1 MGKKSIIIL
10 AVAGI
15 ALMCGLALCS
25 GKYETFSGDPLDTKI
40 YTLDNGLKVF
50 MSVNK
55 ETPRIQTYIAV
66 RSGGKNDPAD
76 NTGLAHYLE
85 HIMFKG
91 STHFGTMDYEAEK
104 PMLEEIRQLFDI
116 YGQTTDPAGREQI
129 YHKIDSVSYEASKI
143 AIPNEY
149 DKMMS
154 IIGSEGSNA
163 FTSEDVTCYQ
173 EDIPSNQIENWA
185 KVQSD
190 RFKNMVVRG
199 FHTELEAVYEEK
211 NMGMVNDTRKMLEK
225 LNEALFKKHP
235 YGTQTVIGT
244 QEHLKNPSITAIL
257 KQKETYYVPNN
268 CAICVSGDFDP
279 DNMVEIIEKYFGDW
293 QPNPAIPE
301 FKYEPEDEM
310 TEPVEIDIYGQD
322 AEFVTLGWRCP
333 GNKDLESEIGLIA
346 TNILYNGM
354 AGLIDLNVLQQQKA
368 NQAFCFLNDMTDYS
382 EVLILAY
389 PRQGQP
395 LIDVA
400 ANMLD
405 EVENLRNGDFDE
417 SLLKAAV
424 NNLKLQ
430 SMRMLTSNRARAM
443 EYVNA
448 FVAGTPWKVA
458 KDKLARLENVSKEDV
473 MAWAGKYLRS
483 NNYVIVNKHIG
494 TDPDIKKIDAP
505 KITPIVTNRA
515 AASDFLTEVQNS
527 VPEPIEPVFVDY
539 AKDMSVSNVGPL
551 ELLYKQNTLND
562 IATLT
567 FYYENGTVDNPLLDL
582 TTDYIGYLGTP
593 SMTAAEIAKQMYG
606 LACEFSFKAGTNSTS
621 ITISGLSENIEKAL
635 DITED
640 LLYNAVGEDFVLLN
654 LITDVEKSRSDSKLN
669 QRACSQA
676 LSRYIAYGPD
686 FIKATT
692 ASERQ
697 LADADSEGLLKDLR
711 ALAGKQHK
719 ILYYGPQS
727 CESLQAMLKEHHKVA
742 EQPEPLA
749 KTYPVQQVTPQS
761 KVFVAPY
768 KARQF
773 NYIQYSN
780 RGEGYEAAEE
790 PRVRL
795 FNEYF
800 GGGMNAIVFQE
811 MREARALAYS
821 AGAWLSLPTHL
832 KGTASFRASI
842 ASQNDKLAQA
852 VNAFDDIINNMPESD
867 KALEIAKTGIISRI
881 RTNRLTGINVIYQYL
896 ADKELGL
903 TEPSDKTAFEVVGNL
918 GMDDLK
924 AIHDKW
930 IAGRSYVYGIV
941 GDTSDLDMGFLRKLG
956 PVKVVSLEE
965 IFGY

>member
-1 MGKKSIIIL
+1 MGKKSIILL

-91 STHFGTMDYEAEK
+91 STNFGTMDYEAEK
-104 PMLEEIRQLFDI
+104 PMLEEIRQLFDV
-116 YGQTTDPAGREQI
+116 YGQTTDPAEREKI
-129 YHKIDSVSYEASKI
+129 YHRIDSVSYEASKL

-154 IIGSEGSNA
+154 IIGSEDSNA
-163 FTSEDVTCYQ
+163 FTSEDVTCYK

-190 RFKNMVVRG
+190 RFKNLVVRG

-225 LNEALFKKHP
+225 LNEALFKNHP

-268 CAICVSGDFDP
+268 CAICLSGDFDP

-301 FKYEPEDEM
+301 FKYEPEEEI
-310 TEPVEIDIYGQD
+310 TKPISIDIYGQD

-333 GNKDLESEIGLIA
+333 GYKDREIEPGIIA
-346 TNILYNGM
+346 TDILFNGM
-354 AGLIDLNVLQQQKA
+354 AGLIDLNVMQQQRI
-368 NQAFCFLNDMTDYS
+368 NQAYCFLNDMTDYS
-382 EVLILAY
+382 EVILLGY
-389 PRQGQP
+389 PKQGQS
-395 LIDVA
+395 LEDA
-400 ANMLD
+400 AAVLLD
-405 EVENLRNGDFDE
+405 EVANLRNGDFDE

-424 NNLKLQ
+424 NNLKLKR
-430 SMRMLTSNRARAM
+430 MRLLTSNSARAM

-448 FVAGTPWKVA
+448 FVAGIPWKEA
-458 KDKLARLENVSKEDV
+458 KDQLARLEAVTKEDV
-473 MAWAGKYLRS
+473 VAWASKYLCD
-483 NNYVIVNKHIG
+483 NNYAVVYKHIG

-515 AASDFLTEVQNS
+515 AASAFLTDVQNS
-527 VPEPIEPVFVDY
+527 IPEPIEPVFVDY
-539 AKDMSVSNVGPL
+539 SKDMSIASAGPV
-551 ELLYKQNTLND
+551 EILYKQNTLND

-567 FYYENGTVDNPLLDL
+567 FYYENGTVDNPMLKLA
-582 TTDYIGYLGTP
+582 TDYIGYLGTP
-593 SMTAAEIAKQMYG
+593 SMTAAEIAMQMYG
-606 LACEFSFKAGTNSTS
+606 LACEFSFRAGTSTS
-621 ITISGLSENIEKAL
+621 SITVSGLSENIEKAL

-640 LLYNAVGEDFVLLN
+640 LLYNAEADDNVLIN
-654 LITDVEKSRSDSKLN
+654 LISDAIKSRSDSKLS
-669 QRACSQA
+669 QRACNQA
-676 LSRYIAYGPD
+676 LSRYISYGPD

-692 ASERQ
+692 LTNEQLTDITSEA
-697 LADADSEGLLKDLR
+697 LLNGLRTLS
-711 ALAGKQHK
+711 GKQHK
-719 ILYYGPQS
+719 VLYYGPES
-727 CESLQAMLKEHHKVA
+727 CESVQAMLKEHHKVA
-742 EQPEPLA
+742 EQPEPIA
-749 KTYPVQQVTPQS
+749 KTYPVQQATPQS
-761 KVFVAPY
+761 KVFIAPY

-832 KGTASFRASI
+832 KGTASFKASI
-842 ASQNDKLAQA
+842 ASQNDKLSQA
-852 VNAFDDIINNMPESD
+852 VNAFDEIINSMPESD

-881 RTNRLTGINVIYQYL
+881 RTNRLTGINVLYQYL
-896 ADKELGL
+896 EDKELGL
-903 TEPSDKTAFEVVGNL
+903 TEPADKAAFEVIGKL

-924 AIHDKW
+924 AIHTKW
-930 IAGRSYVYGIV
+930 IAGRAYVYGIV